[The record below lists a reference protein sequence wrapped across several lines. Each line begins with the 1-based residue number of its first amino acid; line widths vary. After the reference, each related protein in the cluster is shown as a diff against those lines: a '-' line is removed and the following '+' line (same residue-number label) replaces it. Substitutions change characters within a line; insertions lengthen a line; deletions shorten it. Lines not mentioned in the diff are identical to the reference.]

1 MSRLVN
7 WEFGEKG
14 GGGKD
19 SFVVAVA
26 GLFFPKEERERMG
39 QWQTGR
45 HDTDIT

>member
-7 WEFGEKG
+7 WEFGKKG
-14 GGGKD
+14 AAGKD

-26 GLFFPKEERERMG
+26 GLFFPKEDGERMG

-45 HDTDIT
+45 QETDIT